1 MKQFRLIAV
10 LIPLVMFSP
19 LAIDIFL
26 PAMPTMAGVFKADT
40 VHVQWSITVFIFSLG
55 LGQLILGPISDRIGR
70 RPVVLFGI
78 ALYMLSAFVVSQVN
92 TLPLHLM
99 VRFFQGLATC
109 AIVVGV
115 FASVTDR
122 FNAVESSK
130 VYSYLNGV
138 LFCVPALAPILGYY
152 LMSTYGW
159 QSTFIFLGM
168 FALVIGFVAYKG
180 FHESNL
186 TLQPKKPIFAV
197 SNYKPVLLTPSFIY
211 YSTIVMLSMASITAF
226 VSTAPNVFAERYHL
240 PPETFTF
247 WFSINAIAII
257 AVSFV
262 MPKLLD
268 KYSINGIIK
277 VGMAMVVVSGFLLLG
292 LSHNDDVIY
301 YMLPVILCSA
311 GFALATGTCV
321 GKALAPFK
329 ANAGVATALLG
340 VIQMSVSALLVTLLQ
355 ALSLSAV
362 EQMMVYSFAVLPLL
376 MLKLFSPK
384 FRASIGY
391 S

>member
-1 MKQFRLIAV
+1 MKQFRSIAI
-10 LIPLVMFSP
+10 LFPLVMFSP

-26 PAMPTMAGVFKADT
+26 PALPTMANVFNANA
-40 VHVQWSITVFIFSLG
+40 VHAQWSITVFIFSLG

-78 ALYMLSAFVVSQVN
+78 ILYLLTAFVISQVN
-92 TLPLHLM
+92 TLPLHLV

-138 LFCVPALAPILGYY
+138 LFCVPALAPILGYH
-152 LMSTYGW
+152 LTSTFGW
-159 QSTFIFLGM
+159 QSNFIFLGL
-168 FALVIGFVAYKG
+168 FALVFGLVAYKG
-180 FHESNL
+180 FEESNL
-186 TLQPKKPIFAV
+186 TLKKNKTIFAIA
-197 SNYKPVLLTPSFIY
+197 SYKQVLVTPSFIY

-226 VSTAPNVFAERYHL
+226 VSTAPNLFAEHYRL
-240 PPETFTF
+240 PAETFTF
-247 WFSINAIAII
+247 WFSINAVAII
-257 AVSFV
+257 AVSFL
-262 MPKLLD
+262 MPKLLE
-268 KYSINGIIK
+268 KHSINGIIRF
-277 VGMAMVVVSGFLLLG
+277 GMAMVVISGFLFIG
-292 LSHNDDVIY
+292 LSHLDDVIY
-301 YMLPVILCSA
+301 YMLTVILCSM
-311 GFALATGTCV
+311 GFAFVTGTCV

-340 VIQMSVSALLVTLLQ
+340 VIQMSVSALLVTSLQ

-376 MLKLFSPK
+376 MLKVFSPK

-391 S
+391 T